1 MDFSIKKF
9 FRNAQTVEQLLIVNI
24 LVFVLIKLF
33 ETALFL
39 FKLDNSNYFTL
50 LGNMA
55 VSANIGV
62 VLHKPW
68 TLLSYMFVHEDFFH
82 ILFNMLWLVSFG
94 RIFTEYM
101 NGRKLLSTYL
111 LGGFAGALV
120 YILAFNLFPAFASMI
135 HSSYAIGAS
144 AGVLAIV
151 VATATLLPEYRINL
165 FLFGPVAL
173 KWIAVASVVIDLL
186 SINGTNSGGHL
197 AHLGGALYGFLFIT
211 QYKKGRD
218 ISKGLNTLIDKIA
231 SLFRKKSKLKV
242 AFKRP
247 LTDEQFQD
255 QKKNREQ
262 QINRILDKISKSGY
276 DSLTREEK
284 DTLFKASKDI

>member
-1 MDFSIKKF
+1 
-9 FRNAQTVEQLLIVNI
+9 
-24 LVFVLIKLF
+24 
-33 ETALFL
+33 
-39 FKLDNSNYFTL
+39 
-50 LGNMA
+50 
-55 VSANIGV
+55 
-62 VLHKPW
+62 
-68 TLLSYMFVHEDFFH
+68 
-82 ILFNMLWLVSFG
+82 
-94 RIFTEYM
+94 
-101 NGRKLLSTYL
+101 

-173 KWIAVASVVIDLL
+173 KWIAVASVIIDLL

-197 AHLGGALYGFLFIT
+197 AHLGGALYGFLFIN

-231 SLFRKKSKLKV
+231 DLFRKKSRLKV
-242 AFKRP
+242 VFKRP

>member
-1 MDFSIKKF
+1 
-9 FRNAQTVEQLLIVNI
+9 
-24 LVFVLIKLF
+24 
-33 ETALFL
+33 
-39 FKLDNSNYFTL
+39 
-50 LGNMA
+50 
-55 VSANIGV
+55 
-62 VLHKPW
+62 
-68 TLLSYMFVHEDFFH
+68 
-82 ILFNMLWLVSFG
+82 MLWLVSVG
-94 RIFTEYM
+94 RIFNEYM

-247 LTDEQFQD
+247 TIRFV
-255 QKKNREQ
+255 KRKW
-262 QINRILDKISKSGY
+262 I
-276 DSLTREEK
+276 
-284 DTLFKASKDI
+284 